1 MEPLRTSDPAKLAG
15 HRLLGRLGAGG
26 MGVVYL
32 ARSAGGSLV
41 ALKVI
46 QAEYAEDPGFRER
59 FRREADTARRMT
71 SPWVASLVDADP
83 EAAQPWLATVFVP
96 GPSLAEALAAHGPL
110 PARSLRVLGARL
122 AEALR
127 DLHAVGLVHRDVKP
141 GNVLLALDGPRL
153 IDFGVARDPEDTS
166 LTSTGVVVGTPGF
179 LSPEQ
184 AGGGRET
191 GPAGDVFSLGCVL
204 AYAATGRPPFGT
216 GSLDALLYRTVHDA
230 PDLEGVP
237 AELAEVVGGCL
248 EKDPDL
254 RPTAG
259 ALAASLAAAPPAP
272 PASPPDPREA
282 LRAVRPAAPDRPAE
296 HRPAPEDEAGKNTA
310 PEDRPAQDA
319 APGDRAAEGAAP
331 EVRATEGTAP
341 ENRAAQHTAP
351 ENQAAQDQAPEDRA
365 AQDTPPD
372 DRAAQDAAPENQ
384 AAPNTAPHD
393 RAAQHTAPENQAAQD
408 TAPEDRVAQDAA
420 PESGAVEDE
429 ASGEG
434 AWLPEPLVR
443 LIAERSAAGLALPG
457 ADETEIDAAS
467 AGTAATDT
475 AAEPP
480 PARSLGRRRF
490 LLAGGAAAVTAAGG
504 LAAWAALAGGGGND
518 DPAPKATGPVH
529 TIGLHA
535 DLSGDQKAVGRAQ
548 ERGLRL
554 AVDEFN
560 SRENKPFTLAVR
572 TVDDGGDPDRAPE
585 AAKRL
590 VADRSVLAVIGPTT
604 DATALA
610 SLAPYDA
617 ASLPLIAVSPG
628 ATVLGVMGSRSFL
641 HARVTD
647 TILPFYLNAY
657 LRGTA
662 KARTIGIVDDRAA
675 DAYAWEISSTLAR
688 ILRDDRQPAVP
699 KVVSALR
706 TDFAPTLD
714 ALLDGGADSVVF
726 AGYHDRAALLAREL
740 SNRDFPGARAAAQGV
755 LDARFLSAA
764 GDAAEGWVIVAPVM
778 DATAAPGAKAFT
790 AAYRERFGAEP
801 ERYAVETYDVAQL
814 VLKGLGSLTA
824 GRRTRRN
831 LTTALRSA
839 TYRGIS
845 RNLAFDRTTG
855 ALVVDGSGVHL
866 WKVTGGR
873 FAYQGVAP
881 YQVSA

>member
-1 MEPLRTSDPAKLAG
+1 MEPLRTSDPARLAG
-15 HRLLGRLGAGG
+15 YRLLGRLGAGG

-32 ARSAGGSLV
+32 GRSAGGTLV

-59 FRREADTARRMT
+59 FRREADTARRT
-71 SPWVASLVDADP
+71 SSPWVAPLVDADP
-83 EAAQPWLATVFVP
+83 EAEQPWLATAFVP
-96 GPSLAEALAAHGPL
+96 GPSLAEAVAAHGPL
-110 PARSLRVLGARL
+110 PAGTLRVLGARL
-122 AEALR
+122 AEALGE
-127 DLHAVGLVHRDVKP
+127 LHTAGLVHRDVKP

-184 AGGGRET
+184 ARGARESGT
-191 GPAGDVFSLGCVL
+191 AGDVFSLGCVL

-216 GSLDALLYRTVHDA
+216 GSLDALLYRTAHDA

-237 AELAEVVGGCL
+237 EELAEIVGGCL
-248 EKDPDL
+248 EKDPER
-254 RPTAG
+254 RPSAETLAHSLSSAPAG
-259 ALAASLAAAPPAP
+259 LPEGEGAAAS
-272 PASPPDPREA
+272 ASPPDPREA
-282 LRAVRPAAPDRPAE
+282 LRAVRPEAADRPAGPHPVPE
-296 HRPAPEDEAGKNTA
+296 DAAPEDEALQDSA
-310 PEDRPAQDA
+310 PQDEV
-319 APGDRAAEGAAP
+319 PGDEG
-331 EVRATEGTAP
+331 
-341 ENRAAQHTAP
+341 
-351 ENQAAQDQAPEDRA
+351 
-365 AQDTPPD
+365 
-372 DRAAQDAAPENQ
+372 
-384 AAPNTAPHD
+384 
-393 RAAQHTAPENQAAQD
+393 
-408 TAPEDRVAQDAA
+408 
-420 PESGAVEDE
+420 
-429 ASGEG
+429 
-434 AWLPEPLVR
+434 WLPEPLVR

-457 ADETEIDAAS
+457 IDDTEIDASDATVPSPS
-467 AGTAATDT
+467 A
-475 AAEPP
+475 
-480 PARSLGRRRF
+480 PAPQERRVGRRRLL
-490 LLAGGAAAVTAAGG
+490 LLAGGAAALAAGG
-504 LAAWAALAGGGGND
+504 GALAAWGTPFGGGGGGG
-518 DPAPKATGPVH
+518 AASGATPSDSMPLY

-560 SRENKPFTLAVR
+560 ARGDARFALAVR
-572 TVDDGGDPDRAPE
+572 TVDDGGDPARAPE
-585 AAKRL
+585 VAKKL
-590 VADRSVLAVIGPTT
+590 VADRTVLAVVGPTT
-604 DATALA
+604 DTTALA
-610 SLAPYDA
+610 SLATYDA

-628 ATVLGVMGSRSFL
+628 ATVLDVMGSRSFL

-662 KARTIGIVDDRAA
+662 KSRTIGIVDDRAA
-675 DAYAWEISSTLAR
+675 DTYGWEISSTLSR

-740 SNRDFPGARAAAQGV
+740 TRRDFPGARAGAQGV

-764 GDAAEGWVIVAPVM
+764 GDAAEGWAIVAPVM
-778 DATAAPGAKAFT
+778 DAAVAPEAKAFAT
-790 AAYRERFGAEP
+790 AYRKRFDAEP
-801 ERYAVETYDVAQL
+801 ERYSVETYDVAQL
-814 VLKGLGSLTA
+814 VSRTLGSLA
-824 GRRTRRN
+824 VGRRTRAE
-831 LTTALRSA
+831 LTTALRAA
-839 TYRGIS
+839 TYEGIS

-855 ALVVDGSGVHL
+855 ALVVDGSGVYL

-881 YQVSA
+881 YQVAT

>member
-15 HRLLGRLGAGG
+15 YRLLGRLGAGG

-46 QAEYAEDPGFRER
+46 QAEYAEDSDFRER

-83 EAAQPWLATVFVP
+83 EAPQPWLATTFVP

-110 PARSLRVLGARL
+110 PVPSLRVLGTQL
-122 AEALR
+122 AQALGE
-127 DLHAVGLVHRDVKP
+127 LHAAGLVHRDVKP

-179 LSPEQ
+179 LPPEQ
-184 AGGGRET
+184 ARGAGDP

-204 AYAATGRPPFGT
+204 AFAATGRPPFGT

-237 AELAEVVGGCL
+237 AELAEVVSSCL
-248 EKDPDL
+248 EKDPEL
-254 RPTAG
+254 RPTAET
-259 ALAASLAAAPPAP
+259 LSETLTAASS
-272 PASPPDPREA
+272 ASPPDPREA
-282 LRAVRPAAPDRPAE
+282 LRVVRPAESEEEPAPDE
-296 HRPAPEDEAGKNTA
+296 E
-310 PEDRPAQDA
+310 
-319 APGDRAAEGAAP
+319 
-331 EVRATEGTAP
+331 
-341 ENRAAQHTAP
+341 
-351 ENQAAQDQAPEDRA
+351 
-365 AQDTPPD
+365 
-372 DRAAQDAAPENQ
+372 
-384 AAPNTAPHD
+384 
-393 RAAQHTAPENQAAQD
+393 
-408 TAPEDRVAQDAA
+408 
-420 PESGAVEDE
+420 
-429 ASGEG
+429 
-434 AWLPEPLVR
+434 AWLPEPLVL
-443 LIAERSAAGLALPG
+443 LIAERSAAGLALPSI
-457 ADETEIDAAS
+457 DDTEVDPAS
-467 AGTAATDT
+467 AGSAPTETDAAQ
-475 AAEPP
+475 
-480 PARSLGRRRF
+480 PASRAVGRRRF
-490 LLAGGAAAVTAAGG
+490 LLMSTGAAVVAAGGG
-504 LAAWAALAGGGGND
+504 LAAWGALAGDGESDNA
-518 DPAPKATGPVH
+518 APNSSYPVH
-529 TIGLHA
+529 TLGLHA

-560 SRENKPFTLAVR
+560 ARAGSPFVLAVK
-572 TVDDGGDPDRAPE
+572 TVDDGGDPARAAE
-585 AAKRL
+585 AAKKL

-610 SLAPYDA
+610 SLATYDA

-647 TILPFYLNAY
+647 TILPFYLDAY

-662 KARTIGIVDDRAA
+662 KSRAVGIVDDRAA
-675 DAYAWEISSTLAR
+675 DAYAWEISSTLAN
-688 ILRDDRQPAVP
+688 ILRKARQPAVL

-706 TDFAPTLD
+706 TDFGPTLD

-726 AGYHDRAALLAREL
+726 AGYHDRAALLARAL
-740 SNRDFPGARAAAQGV
+740 SGRDFPGARTAAQGV

-764 GDAAEGWVIVAPVM
+764 GDAADGWVIVAPVM
-778 DATAAPGAKAFT
+778 DATVAPEAKAFR
-790 AAYRERFGAEP
+790 AAYRKRFDAEP

-814 VLKGLGSLTA
+814 AVRTLRSLTA
-824 GRRTRRN
+824 ARRTRQN
-831 LTTALRSA
+831 LTTALRAA
-839 TYRGIS
+839 TYKGIS
-845 RNLAFDRTTG
+845 RNLAFDKTTG
-855 ALVVDGSGVHL
+855 ALVVDGSGVYW
-866 WKVTGGR
+866 WKVAGGR

-881 YQVSA
+881 FQVSA

>member
-32 ARSAGGSLV
+32 ARSAGGTLV

-46 QAEYAEDPGFRER
+46 QAEYAEDTDFRER

-83 EAAQPWLATVFVP
+83 EAAQPWLATAFIP
-96 GPSLAEALAAHGPL
+96 GPSLGEAVAAHGPL
-110 PARSLRVLGARL
+110 PVRSLRVLGARL

-127 DLHAVGLVHRDVKP
+127 ELHAAGLVHRDVKP

-153 IDFGVARDPEDTS
+153 IDFGVARDPEDTA

-179 LSPEQ
+179 LPPEQ
-184 AGGGRET
+184 ARGERDP

-204 AYAATGRPPFGT
+204 AFAATGRPPFGT

-230 PDLEGVP
+230 PDVEGVP

-248 EKDPDL
+248 DKDPEL
-254 RPTAG
+254 RPTAE
-259 ALAASLAAAPPAP
+259 ALSEALTNATPSSPASL
-272 PASPPDPREA
+272 PDPREA
-282 LRAVRPAAPDRPAE
+282 LRAVRP
-296 HRPAPEDEAGKNTA
+296 HAPEDEAPG
-310 PEDRPAQDA
+310 EQER
-319 APGDRAAEGAAP
+319 APGDE
-331 EVRATEGTAP
+331 
-341 ENRAAQHTAP
+341 
-351 ENQAAQDQAPEDRA
+351 
-365 AQDTPPD
+365 
-372 DRAAQDAAPENQ
+372 
-384 AAPNTAPHD
+384 
-393 RAAQHTAPENQAAQD
+393 
-408 TAPEDRVAQDAA
+408 
-420 PESGAVEDE
+420 
-429 ASGEG
+429 

-443 LIAERSAAGLALPG
+443 LIAERSAAGLALPA
-457 ADETEIDAAS
+457 ADDTEADPAS
-467 AGTAATDT
+467 AGTAPTDT
-475 AAEPP
+475 TATQP
-480 PARSLGRRRF
+480 PARAVGRRRF
-490 LLAGGAAAVTAAGG
+490 LLLTGGAAAVTAGGG
-504 LAAWAALAGGGGND
+504 LAAWSALSRDGAND
-518 DPAPKATGPVH
+518 GPTPKASGPVH
-529 TIGLHA
+529 TLGLHA
-535 DLSGDQKAVGRAQ
+535 DLTGDQKAVGRAQ

-560 SRENKPFTLAVR
+560 SRANRPFTLAVK
-572 TVDDGGDPDRAPE
+572 TVDDGGDPARAPE
-585 AAKRL
+585 AAEKL

-610 SLAPYDA
+610 SLATYDA
-617 ASLPLIAVSPG
+617 ATLPLIAVSPG
-628 ATVLGVMGSRSFL
+628 ATVLAARGSRSFL

-647 TILPFYLNAY
+647 PILALYLDAY

-662 KARTIGIVDDRAA
+662 KSRTVGIVDDRAA
-675 DAYAWEISSTLAR
+675 DAYAWAISSTLAK
-688 ILRDDRQPAVP
+688 ILRDERQPAVP

-706 TDFAPTLD
+706 TDFGPTLD

-764 GDAAEGWVIVAPVM
+764 GDAADGWVIVAPVM
-778 DATAAPGAKAFT
+778 DATVAPGAKAFT
-790 AAYRERFGAEP
+790 AAYRKRFDAEP

-814 VLKGLGSLTA
+814 AVKSLGSLTA
-824 GRRTRRN
+824 GRRTRQN

-839 TYRGIS
+839 TYKGIT
-845 RNLAFDRTTG
+845 RNFAFDKTTG
-855 ALVVDGSGVHL
+855 TLVIDGSGVYL
-866 WKVTGGR
+866 WKVDGGR

-881 YQVSA
+881 YQVST

>member
-32 ARSAGGSLV
+32 ARSAGGTLV

-46 QAEYAEDPGFRER
+46 QAEYAEDTDFRER

-83 EAAQPWLATVFVP
+83 EAAQPWLATAFIP
-96 GPSLAEALAAHGPL
+96 GPSLGEAVAAHGPL
-110 PARSLRVLGARL
+110 PVRSLRVLGARL

-127 DLHAVGLVHRDVKP
+127 ELHAAGLVHRDVKP

-153 IDFGVARDPEDTS
+153 IDFGVARDPEDTA

-179 LSPEQ
+179 LPPEQ
-184 AGGGRET
+184 ARGERDP

-204 AYAATGRPPFGT
+204 AFAATGRPPFGT

-230 PDLEGVP
+230 PDVEGVP

-248 EKDPDL
+248 DKDPEL
-254 RPTAG
+254 RPTAE
-259 ALAASLAAAPPAP
+259 ALSEALSNATPSSPASL
-272 PASPPDPREA
+272 PDPREA
-282 LRAVRPAAPDRPAE
+282 LRAVRPR
-296 HRPAPEDEAGKNTA
+296 APEDEIPG
-310 PEDRPAQDA
+310 EEGR
-319 APGDRAAEGAAP
+319 APGDE
-331 EVRATEGTAP
+331 
-341 ENRAAQHTAP
+341 
-351 ENQAAQDQAPEDRA
+351 
-365 AQDTPPD
+365 
-372 DRAAQDAAPENQ
+372 
-384 AAPNTAPHD
+384 
-393 RAAQHTAPENQAAQD
+393 
-408 TAPEDRVAQDAA
+408 
-420 PESGAVEDE
+420 
-429 ASGEG
+429 

-443 LIAERSAAGLALPG
+443 LIAERSAAGLALP
-457 ADETEIDAAS
+457 AVDDTEVDPAS
-467 AGTAATDT
+467 AGTAPTDT
-475 AAEPP
+475 TATQL
-480 PARSLGRRRF
+480 PARAVGRRRF
-490 LLAGGAAAVTAAGG
+490 LLLTGGAAAVTAGGG
-504 LAAWAALAGGGGND
+504 LAAWWALSRDGKND
-518 DPAPKATGPVH
+518 GPAPTATGPVH
-529 TIGLHA
+529 TLGLHA
-535 DLSGDQKAVGRAQ
+535 DLTGDQKAGGRAQ

-560 SRENKPFTLAVR
+560 SRANRPFTLAVK
-572 TVDDGGDPDRAPE
+572 TVDDGGDPARAPE
-585 AAKRL
+585 AAKKL

-610 SLAPYDA
+610 SLATYDA

-628 ATVLGVMGSRSFL
+628 ATVLGAMGSRSFL

-662 KARTIGIVDDRAA
+662 KSRTVGIVDDRAA
-675 DAYAWEISSTLAR
+675 DAYAWEISSTLAKIR
-688 ILRDDRQPAVP
+688 RDERQPAVP

-706 TDFAPTLD
+706 TDFGPMLD

-726 AGYHDRAALLAREL
+726 AGHHDRAALLAREL
-740 SNRDFPGARAAAQGV
+740 SSRDFAGARAAAQGV

-764 GDAAEGWVIVAPVM
+764 GDAADGWVIVAPVM
-778 DATAAPGAKAFT
+778 DATVAPGAKAFT
-790 AAYRERFGAEP
+790 AAYRKRFGAEP

-814 VLKGLGSLTA
+814 AVKSLGSLTA
-824 GRRTRRN
+824 GLRTRQN

-839 TYRGIS
+839 TYKGIT
-845 RNLAFDRTTG
+845 RNFAFDKTTG
-855 ALVVDGSGVHL
+855 TLVIDGSGVYL
-866 WKVTGGR
+866 WKVDGGR

-881 YQVSA
+881 FQVSS

>member
-1 MEPLRTSDPAKLAG
+1 MEPLRTSDPARLAG
-15 HRLLGRLGAGG
+15 YRLLGRLGAGG

-32 ARSAGGSLV
+32 GRSAGGTLV

-71 SPWVASLVDADP
+71 SPWVAPLVDADP
-83 EAAQPWLATVFVP
+83 GAEQPWLATAFVP
-96 GPSLAEALAAHGPL
+96 GPSLAEAVAAHGPL
-110 PARSLRVLGARL
+110 PVRTLRALGARL

-127 DLHAVGLVHRDVKP
+127 ELHAAGLVHRDVKP

-184 AGGGRET
+184 ARGARES
-191 GPAGDVFSLGCVL
+191 GAAGDVFSLGCVL

-216 GSLDALLYRTVHDA
+216 GSLDALLYRTAHDA

-237 AELAEVVGGCL
+237 EEIAPVVGGCL
-248 EKDPDL
+248 EKDPEL

-259 ALAASLAAAPPAP
+259 ALAQSLSAPAP
-272 PASPPDPREA
+272 TSPPDPREA
-282 LRAVRPAAPDRPAE
+282 LRAVRPEAADGPAAPHPEPA
-296 HRPAPEDEAGKNTA
+296 
-310 PEDRPAQDA
+310 
-319 APGDRAAEGAAP
+319 
-331 EVRATEGTAP
+331 
-341 ENRAAQHTAP
+341 
-351 ENQAAQDQAPEDRA
+351 
-365 AQDTPPD
+365 
-372 DRAAQDAAPENQ
+372 DAAPE
-384 AAPNTAPHD
+384 
-393 RAAQHTAPENQAAQD
+393 
-408 TAPEDRVAQDAA
+408 DAV
-420 PESGAVEDE
+420 PGDE
-429 ASGEG
+429 

-457 ADETEIDAAS
+457 IDDTEIDAS
-467 AGTAATDT
+467 DATVPSPAT
-475 AAEPP
+475 PP
-480 PARSLGRRRF
+480 GRGVGRRRF
-490 LLAGGAAAVTAAGG
+490 LLLAGGAAAVAAGG
-504 LAAWAALAGGGGND
+504 GALAVWGVPFGGGGGSASSGSTPND
-518 DPAPKATGPVH
+518 SMPLY

-560 SRENKPFTLAVR
+560 ARGDASFALAVK
-572 TVDDGGDPDRAPE
+572 TVDDGGDSARAAE
-585 AAKRL
+585 VAKQL
-590 VADRSVLAVIGPTT
+590 VADRSVVAVVGPTT

-610 SLAPYDA
+610 SLATYDA

-662 KARTIGIVDDRAA
+662 KSRTIGIVDDRAA
-675 DAYAWEISSTLAR
+675 DTYGWEISSTLSR

-740 SNRDFPGARAAAQGV
+740 TRRDFPGARAAAHGV

-764 GDAAEGWVIVAPVM
+764 GDAAEGWAVLAPVM
-778 DATAAPGAKAFT
+778 DAATAPEAKAFA
-790 AAYRERFGAEP
+790 AAYREKFDAEP
-801 ERYAVETYDVAQL
+801 ERYSVETYDVAQL
-814 VLKGLGSLTA
+814 VLRTLGSLGVA
-824 GRRTRRN
+824 KRTRPG
-831 LTTALRSA
+831 LTAALRSA
-839 TYRGIS
+839 TYEGIS

-855 ALVVDGSGVHL
+855 ALVVDGSGVYL
-866 WKVTGGR
+866 WKVTDGG